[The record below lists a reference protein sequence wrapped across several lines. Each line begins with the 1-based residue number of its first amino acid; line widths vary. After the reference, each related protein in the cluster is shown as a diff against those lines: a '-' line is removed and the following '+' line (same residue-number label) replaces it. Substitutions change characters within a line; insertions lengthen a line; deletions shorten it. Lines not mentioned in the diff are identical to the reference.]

1 MNKKLHNLKH
11 IKYLT
16 NFDIIANTF
25 IDWQEKKPTETVD
38 KLMSCLIEI
47 NHYVMENYNNELY
60 HSQSLSEYR
69 SDKLRAIDRAVKA
82 EDKVDELQKQI
93 DKLIKE
99 KELGI

>member
-82 EDKVDELQKQI
+82 EDKVGELQKQI

>member
-1 MNKKLHNLKH
+1 MDKKLHNLKH

-16 NFDIIANTF
+16 NFEIIANTF
-25 IDWQEKKPTETVD
+25 IDWQEKKPTETVNE
-38 KLMSCLIEI
+38 LMSCLIEI
-47 NHYVMENYNNELY
+47 NQYVMENYNNELY
-60 HSQSLSEYR
+60 YSQSLSEYR

-82 EDKVDELQKQI
+82 EDKVGELQKQI

>member
-25 IDWQEKKPTETVD
+25 LEWQEKKPTDTVD

-60 HSQSLSEYR
+60 HSKSLSEYR

-82 EDKVDELQKQI
+82 EDKVGELQKQI
-93 DKLIKE
+93 DKLNKE